1 MTILGQLS
9 LLAAF
14 AGSGYASFAC
24 IAGARTDREALRR
37 GGQLAGL
44 ASVLAL
50 TVGLVVLG
58 QALYVKDFGFAYVA
72 QYSSRLL
79 PWHYS
84 LSALWVG
91 QAGSLLLW
99 AWMLGVLSLV
109 FQRQVVLQTGRADGV
124 ENGPSCGSDHLSE
137 YAFGLLMAYL
147 CFLTATMVFAADPME
162 PNIAQSGDGLG
173 LSPLLQHP
181 AMLVHPPVVFLGYA
195 GWAIPCALTIAA
207 LAGGGLDRRW
217 LQEVRPWALFAWAVL
232 GIGILLGAQWSYE
245 ELGWGGYWAWDPVEN
260 ASLVPWLTGTAF
272 LHTLMAWRFRGVLKK
287 TVAALAVA
295 TFGLCNFATFLTRSG
310 IFSSLHAFSRS
321 PIGWLFLALMIGLGV
336 TSGLLIL
343 ARRSQLAPE
352 RPVASLFSCEAMV
365 SISTVAL
372 VLLAAIVIVGTLF
385 VALSEAIVGRRIM
398 VGPEFYNNALISTG
412 LVLLAAMAPAPLL
425 QWGCAPSGAQK
436 KALVVSAGVASL
448 GAGLTLGWGA
458 RHPLVLSLV
467 WIALCAS
474 AALAGRLLIDVQRRL
489 PDRLWNRLSSTLRG
503 GRRQYAGFV
512 AHLGF
517 FCLAI
522 GVTGSSLGTDRRD
535 FDMVEGETVK
545 WADRSIHFTRLTR
558 SNESDKLVVEAELE
572 IARDRGETY
581 TLRPAQ
587 HLHKLQDVWTTEAAI
602 HPIWSGDFYTILHNG
617 EGSQAHF
624 TFVVNPLMRWMW
636 LGGWV
641 IGFSVLV
648 GLWPEQLPPLKRREA
663 RSISRPGHNRP
674 RTPHVASNE
683 RSLAS
688 IEARS

>member
-1 MTILGQLS
+1 MTIVGQLS
-9 LLAAF
+9 LLTAF

-37 GGQLAGL
+37 AGQWAGMT
-44 ASVLAL
+44 SVLAL
-50 TVGLVVLG
+50 TIGLMVLG
-58 QALYVKDFGFAYVA
+58 HALYVKDFGFAYVA

-109 FQRQVVLQTGRADGV
+109 FQRRAVWPTVRTDGV
-124 ENGPSCGSDHLSE
+124 EDGSSSGGDRLPE

-162 PNIAQSGDGLG
+162 PNVAQSSDGSG

-217 LQEVRPWALFAWAVL
+217 LEQVRPWALFAWAVL

-260 ASLVPWLTGTAF
+260 ASLIPWLTGTAF

-321 PIGWLFLALMIGLGV
+321 PIGWLFLALMIVLGV

-343 ARRSQLAPE
+343 ARRSQLAAE
-352 RPVASLFSCEAMV
+352 RPVASLLSCEAMV

-385 VALSEAIVGRRIM
+385 VALSEAVVGRRIM
-398 VGPEFYNNALISTG
+398 VGPEFYNNGLISTG
-412 LVLLAAMAPAPLL
+412 LVLLAAMAPGPA
-425 QWGCAPSGAQK
+425 
-436 KALVVSAGVASL
+436 AS
-448 GAGLTLGWGA
+448 
-458 RHPLVLSLV
+458 
-467 WIALCAS
+467 
-474 AALAGRLLIDVQRRL
+474 
-489 PDRLWNRLSSTLRG
+489 
-503 GRRQYAGFV
+503 
-512 AHLGF
+512 
-517 FCLAI
+517 
-522 GVTGSSLGTDRRD
+522 
-535 FDMVEGETVK
+535 
-545 WADRSIHFTRLTR
+545 
-558 SNESDKLVVEAELE
+558 
-572 IARDRGETY
+572 
-581 TLRPAQ
+581 
-587 HLHKLQDVWTTEAAI
+587 
-602 HPIWSGDFYTILHNG
+602 
-617 EGSQAHF
+617 
-624 TFVVNPLMRWMW
+624 
-636 LGGWV
+636 
-641 IGFSVLV
+641 V
-648 GLWPEQLPPLKRREA
+648 G
-663 RSISRPGHNRP
+663 
-674 RTPHVASNE
+674 
-683 RSLAS
+683 
-688 IEARS
+688 